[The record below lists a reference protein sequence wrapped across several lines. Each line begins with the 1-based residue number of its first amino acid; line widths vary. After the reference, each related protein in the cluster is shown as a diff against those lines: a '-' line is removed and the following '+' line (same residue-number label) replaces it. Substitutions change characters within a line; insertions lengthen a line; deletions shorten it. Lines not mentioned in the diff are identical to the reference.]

1 MVTLE
6 LLVDY
11 ADLVAQVEPIQAI
24 APAVAMLIAAGIGAA
39 GNIVAANKA
48 GKNSA
53 AANQA
58 ATDEMN
64 AQKTQNEQ
72 WYNEKMNEN
81 YLDTAEAQ
89 AALAK
94 AREMAT
100 EQMAAA
106 RGRQAVMGGTD
117 ASIAQTQQSVNKML
131 ADVTS
136 GLAATGTA
144 RKDQFDQ
151 TYLNRNNELS
161 RQLID
166 MYGNKAAQSAAAGSS
181 AMSSLG
187 SIGSSLITALGSK

>member
-1 MVTLE
+1 MVTLD

-11 ADLVAQVEPIQAI
+11 TELVAQVEPIQAI
-24 APAVAMLIAAGIGAA
+24 APAIIAAVIGAGA
-39 GNIVAANKA
+39 SLYGTWKA

-53 AANQA
+53 AANQV

-89 AALAK
+89 ATLAK

-131 ADVTS
+131 ADTMS

-166 MYGNKAAQSAAAGSS
+166 MYGNKSAQSAAAGSG
-181 AMSSLG
+181 ALSSLG

>member
-1 MVTLE
+1 MVTLD

-11 ADLVAQVEPIQAI
+11 TELVAQVEPIQAI
-24 APAVAMLIAAGIGAA
+24 APAIIAAVIGAGA
-39 GNIVAANKA
+39 SLYGTWKA

-89 AALAK
+89 ATLAK

-131 ADVTS
+131 ADTMS

-187 SIGSSLITALGSK
+187 SIGSSLITALGSKS